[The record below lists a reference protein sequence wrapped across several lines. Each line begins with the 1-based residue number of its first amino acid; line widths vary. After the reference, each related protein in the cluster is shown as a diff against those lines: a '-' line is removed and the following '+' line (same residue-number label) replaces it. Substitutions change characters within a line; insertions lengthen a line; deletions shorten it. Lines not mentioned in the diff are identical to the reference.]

1 MFAQYR
7 LPLRSLRL
15 SLIAL
20 SVASLWVH
28 TSHADSM
35 LIPVPNSAARPSAG
49 VAPLLSA
56 TDPGSQRFR
65 PVGEIRSF
73 IGVGWMCTGTLVA
86 SVERPRDDQ
95 PALVVTAGHCSVNAR
110 LTGDNDVVIDSP
122 MQPGFYFT
130 PNFFYD
136 NQADHRRYEIRRVV
150 YSTMKGTDLGLL
162 ELSAT
167 YGELRSAGIK
177 PTLLK
182 NFEPVDRA
190 IESAHIPFFATPGG
204 GIFLRHSVCK
214 SESGRPVF
222 ESEEPIRVN
231 FPWFW
236 SQSRPND
243 CIGVYGGSSGAPV
256 FSKDG
261 RQVIAVIST
270 LTDPGHTGCGYARP
284 CELTDSGTVSRK
296 DAVYTNSVDQFV
308 AAMRPDN
315 TLDLSK
321 LDPGTGVKME
331 RSGSWSTRSTVADAD
346 GKLQPAQWNLKVSDA
361 FEFIRFKTGPAS
373 SIQCAQA
380 KGYGEPMKVT
390 DQPLI
395 KLGVG
400 DKEGIQAMC
409 VIGKRLGQEPWQ
421 AMQYATVKL
430 RQLDNTPP
438 TQTPNIYVR
447 EDEVGFWS
455 VGSTVTFN
463 ENKESYYKFGARDS
477 TNCQSHEGYALFHDF
492 LRLSKTQDWRYCAY
506 GVDVAG
512 NASPVVSQD
521 LVRKESR
528 Q

>member
-7 LPLRSLRL
+7 LPLRSLRM

-20 SVASLWVH
+20 SVACLWVS

-35 LIPVPNSAARPSAG
+35 LIPVPNSAAAPSAG

-56 TDPGSQRFR
+56 NDPKSQRFK
-65 PVGEIRSF
+65 PVGLIGST
-73 IGVGWMCTGTLVA
+73 IGVGWSCTGTLVA
-86 SVERPRDDQ
+86 SVETPREDQ
-95 PALVVTAGHCSVNAR
+95 PALVITAGHCSVNAR

-130 PNFFYD
+130 PNYFYD
-136 NQADHRRYEIRRVV
+136 NQTDHRRYEIRRVV
-150 YSTMKGTDLGLL
+150 YSTMKGTDIGLL

-167 YGELRSAGIK
+167 YGELKSAGIK

-190 IESAHIPFFATPGG
+190 IESAHIPFFGTPGG

-214 SESGRPVF
+214 SEPGRPVF
-222 ESEEPIRVN
+222 EFDHPLRGNI
-231 FPWFW
+231 PWFW
-236 SQSRPND
+236 PQSRPND
-243 CIGVYGGSSGAPV
+243 CIGVYGGSSGAPF

-261 RQVIAVIST
+261 RQVIAVLST
-270 LTDPGHTGCGYARP
+270 ATTPSLTGCGYGRP
-284 CELTDSGTVSRK
+284 CELTDSGAISRK
-296 DAVYTNSVDQFV
+296 DAVYTNSVDQFL

-321 LDPGTGVKME
+321 LDPGTGVTME
-331 RSGSWSTRSTVADAD
+331 RLGSWSTRSAVADAG

-373 SIQCAQA
+373 SIQCAQP
-380 KGYGEPMKVT
+380 KGYGEPVKVT

-430 RQLDNTPP
+430 RQIDNTPP
-438 TQTPNIYVR
+438 TDTPSINVA
-447 EDEVGFWS
+447 EHDVGAWI
-455 VGSTVTFN
+455 VSTWITFN
-463 ENKESYYKFGARDS
+463 ENMASYYKYGSPDS
-477 TNCQSHEGYALFHDF
+477 TDCRSHEGYAPFIES
-492 LRLSKTQDWRYCAY
+492 LRLSRTQDWRYCTY
-506 GVDVAG
+506 GVDEAG
-512 NASPVVSQD
+512 NASPAVSKD
-521 LVRKESR
+521 FLKKNVGG
-528 Q
+528 